1 MTNISQKILND
12 LGVKRQD
19 FVNVIQNNEGLQKD
33 ANQSDQ
39 QDKKKKG
46 IGLSKFYVLKNN
58 VERQSTIS
66 GTATNLNNVV

>member
-33 ANQSDQ
+33 AKQSDQ

-66 GTATNLNNVV
+66 GTAANLNNVV

>member
-33 ANQSDQ
+33 AKQSDQ

-58 VERQSTIS
+58 VEKQSTIS
-66 GTATNLNNVV
+66 GTAANLNNVV

>member
-33 ANQSDQ
+33 AKQSDQ

-58 VERQSTIS
+58 VEKQSTIS

>member
-58 VERQSTIS
+58 VEKQSAIS
-66 GTATNLNNVV
+66 GTAANLNNVV

>member
-33 ANQSDQ
+33 AKQSDQ

-58 VERQSTIS
+58 VEKQSTIS
-66 GTATNLNNVV
+66 GTAANLNNIV